1 MYSLSI
7 VTYNMQY
14 KFKVSMY
21 LLFFPSRAK
30 RRLLLVLP
38 LCPLLLMMQ
47 TRHPLPLFPLPPPP
61 LPSSTKR
68 IVSPNTKS
76 SLATHLLPPRNLSK
90 LSRARLLKTNTSPH
104 HKTALDSMPI
114 GRGHSQLVIFL
125 MKSTSECEKRS
136 YRSKNHHQA

>member
-1 MYSLSI
+1 MIVLKYPLS
-7 VTYNMQY
+7 
-14 KFKVSMY
+14 F
-21 LLFFPSRAK
+21 LFLSRAK

-47 TRHPLPLFPLPPPP
+47 TRHPLPLFPPPPPP
-61 LPSSTKR
+61 LLPSSPKSTAF
-68 IVSPNTKS
+68 PNTKS
-76 SLATHLLPPRNLSK
+76 SLATHLLPARNLFK
-90 LSRARLLKTNTSPH
+90 LSRAKLLKTNTSPH

-125 MKSTSECEKRS
+125 MKSTSECEKSS